1 MVFNKVGYVIF
12 GRRFG
17 RENRGSSIKN
27 RGSSI
32 KNRSSIPPMF
42 SLGYKMV
49 TNWILSYLDRGLK
62 SRDRKGGGRVD
73 V

>member
-12 GRRFG
+12 GGLVGKIGGVASKIGGVASHPCF
-17 RENRGSSIKN
+17 
-27 RGSSI
+27 
-32 KNRSSIPPMF
+32 
-42 SLGYKMV
+42 LWV